1 VLAVPLVVASSALKE
16 TNMHGRR
23 GWKTLTLAL
32 ALAAVASAAFAQHRP
47 VSALNWA
54 FGGTVHTVARAGRVA
69 FVGGRFN
76 AVASRHNVT
85 GGFAVASPATSQRA
99 LRAVH
104 VHGNVNA
111 IVADGSGGWFVGGN
125 FTFVGQERRPQLAH
139 ILANGRLDPAWTGRV
154 DGRVVSL
161 ALVGTTLY
169 VGGEFTQAGSGAGP
183 AMATARQNVAA
194 FAAADGAL
202 LPTTALSSDGVVT
215 ALAASGATLYAG
227 GDFATFGGQSRGR
240 LAAYDT
246 QGDSVTAWAPGADA
260 PVRTIVPA
268 AGGGSVFVGG
278 AFANAGG
285 APRAFLAQIDAA
297 TGLATAWN
305 PGANDAVTALAL
317 AGDTLY
323 VGGRFT
329 QLAGSARNHAGAVH
343 AATADLQPWDP
354 NVDDTVLAFSVT
366 GTTLYMGG
374 EFLNVGGKVRLH
386 AASVDLTTGA
396 LSPWHPA
403 TNDPVRV
410 MVAGANRVAL
420 GGSFEALG
428 GQLRR
433 NLAAIDLETGR
444 LLPWR
449 PRPDGAVLALAVARD
464 RRLYVGG
471 AFTAIAGQNRLRLA
485 AFDLPTQTLVSWNP
499 GADAPVRALAAFT
512 ATNTE
517 TTVYAGGDFTMAGGQ
532 ASSHVAAIA
541 GTSGLA
547 VPGFAP
553 GTTSDAVLA
562 LDVNATHVYAGGQ
575 FTTLGGA
582 ALPFLGRL
590 DRLSGVADA
599 TWAPAPDEV
608 VRAVNLAPQVVY
620 AGGVFAT
627 IGGAARANVAAIT
640 LTAPATATGWQ
651 PNPDRAVNAID
662 RDGPYVFLGGAFRT
676 VDGQFRPRLAAVLAA
691 ATGNGPYL
699 LPWRPKWFGVV
710 HALDARLEGLLAGGE
725 ALPDLDDQEFDP
737 VGRVAFYPRA
747 GVPGR
752 PGPPTGLHTFT
763 NGSVVGIEW
772 GPPLNGAEPRFYVLE
787 AGTSAGASDITRGLP
802 IGSDTSYE
810 VNGVPPGTY
819 YLRVRAVA
827 AGGIGPASDEVELV
841 VGPTSCVARPE
852 PPTDLEAIVNGGI
865 VTVTW
870 TESVTPGVS
879 GYRVLGNPFGID
891 APFSTLV
898 PAGTTTFS
906 APAPR
911 GVFVVRVRALGAC
924 GASAAS
930 NEVLLGVG
938 GAELPPGAPDDFA
951 AVVNGSAVTF
961 SWTAPATGGAA
972 GAYVLE
978 AGSGPGLSDLAR
990 VPVNG
995 TSLSAPNV
1003 PPGTYFVR
1011 VRAVNNAGT
1020 GDASAELQVVVP

>member
-1 VLAVPLVVASSALKE
+1 
-16 TNMHGRR
+16 MYGR
-23 GWKTLTLAL
+23 GWKTLV
-32 ALAAVASAAFAQHRP
+32 LAAALVAMAASAFAQHRP
-47 VSALNWA
+47 VSALTWA

-76 AVASRHNVT
+76 AVASRHNIT

-99 LRAVH
+99 LRAAR

-125 FTFVGQERRPQLAH
+125 FTFVGDERRPQLAH
-139 ILANGRLDPAWTGRV
+139 ILANGRLDTAWTGRV
-154 DGRVVSL
+154 DGRVMSL

-169 VGGEFTQAGSGAGP
+169 VGGEFTQAGSGAGT
-183 AMATARQNVAA
+183 AMTTARQNMAA
-194 FAAADGAL
+194 FAAGDGAL
-202 LPTTALSSDGVVT
+202 VPTTALAADGVVT
-215 ALAASGATLYAG
+215 TLAASGATLYAG
-227 GDFATFGGQSRGR
+227 GDFASFGGQPRTR

-246 QGDSVTAWAPGADA
+246 QGDSVTAWTPGADA
-260 PVRTIVPA
+260 PVRAIVPA
-268 AGGGSVFVGG
+268 TSAGVVFVGG

-285 APRAFLAQIDAA
+285 APRAFVAAIDTA

-317 AGDTLY
+317 VGDTLY

-329 QLAGSARNHAGAVH
+329 QLGGSARNHAGAVH
-343 AATADLQPWDP
+343 AATAALQPWDP
-354 NVDDTVLAFSVT
+354 NVDDAVLAFSVT
-366 GTTLYMGG
+366 GTTLFLGG
-374 EFLNVGGKVRLH
+374 EFLNVGGRVRLH
-386 AASVDLTTGA
+386 AASVDLATGT
-396 LSPWHPA
+396 LSTWHPA

-410 MVAGANRVAL
+410 MVASAGRVAL

-428 GQLRR
+428 GHLRR

-449 PRPDGAVLALAVARD
+449 PRPDGVVLALAVARD

-471 AFTAIAGQNRLRLA
+471 AFTTIAGQSRDRLA
-485 AFDLPTQTLVSWNP
+485 AFDLATQTLTSWNP
-499 GADAPVRALAAFT
+499 GADAAVRALAAFT
-512 ATNTE
+512 DTNAD

-532 ASSHVAAIA
+532 ARSHLAAIA
-541 GTSGLA
+541 GASGLA
-547 VPGFAP
+547 VPAFAP
-553 GTTSDAVLA
+553 GATSDAVLA
-562 LDVNATHVYAGGQ
+562 LDVNTTHVYAGGQ

-582 ALPFLGRL
+582 ALPFLGRV
-590 DRLSGVADA
+590 DRVTGAADA
-599 TWAPAPDEV
+599 AWAPAPDDV
-608 VRAVNLAPQVVY
+608 VRAVNLAPQTVY
-620 AGGVFAT
+620 AGGLFANIAGT
-627 IGGAARANVAAIT
+627 GRAHVAQLS
-640 LTAPATATGWQ
+640 LTAPATATGWT

-662 RDGPYVFLGGAFRT
+662 RDGPHVFLGGAFTT
-676 VDGQFRPRLAAVLAA
+676 VAGQPRSRLASVLAS
-691 ATGNGPYL
+691 ATGPGPYV
-699 LPWRPKWFGVV
+699 LPWRPRWYGVV
-710 HALDARLEGLLAGGE
+710 HALDARLEGLLVGGD
-725 ALPDLDDQEFDP
+725 ALPDLDDREIDP
-737 VGRVAFYPRA
+737 VGRVGFYPRA

-752 PGPPTGLHTFT
+752 PGAPTNLHTFT

-787 AGTSAGASDITRGLP
+787 AGTSPGASDITAGVP

-819 YLRVRAVA
+819 YLRVRAVS
-827 AGGIGPASDEVELV
+827 AGGIGPPSDEVELV
-841 VGPTSCVARPE
+841 VGPSSCVARPE
-852 PPTDLEAIVNGGI
+852 PPTDLDAIVNGGI
-865 VTVTW
+865 VTITW

-911 GVFVVRVRALGAC
+911 GVFVVRVRALSAC
-924 GASAAS
+924 GASAAT
-930 NEVLLGVG
+930 NEVLIGVG
-938 GAELPPGAPDDFA
+938 GAEMPPGAPDELTA
-951 AVVNGSAVTF
+951 TVNGSAVTF
-961 SWTAPATGGAA
+961 SWMAPLTGGPA
-972 GAYVLE
+972 GAYILE

-995 TSLSAPNV
+995 TTLTAPNV
-1003 PPGTYFVR
+1003 PAGTYFVR

-1020 GDASAELQVVVP
+1020 GDTSAEVQVVVP

>member
-1 VLAVPLVVASSALKE
+1 
-16 TNMHGRR
+16 MYGR
-23 GWKTLTLAL
+23 GWKTL
-32 ALAAVASAAFAQHRP
+32 ALAAAIVAMATTAFAQHRP

-85 GGFAVASPATSQRA
+85 GGFAVASPFTSQRA
-99 LRAVH
+99 LRAAR

-111 IVADGSGGWFVGGN
+111 VVADGSGGWYVGGN
-125 FTFVGQERRPQLAH
+125 FSFVGDERRPQLAH
-139 ILANGRLDPAWTGRV
+139 ILANGRLDTAWTGRV

-161 ALVGTTLY
+161 ALVGSTLY
-169 VGGEFTQAGSGAGP
+169 VGGEFTLAGSGAGA
-183 AMATARQNVAA
+183 AMATPRQNVAA

-202 LPTTALSSDGVVT
+202 LSTTGLAADGVVT
-215 ALAASGATLYAG
+215 TLAASGATLYAG
-227 GDFATFGGQSRGR
+227 GDFANFGGQARQR

-260 PVRTIVPA
+260 PVRAILA
-268 AGGGSVFVGG
+268 AASGGPVFVGG

-285 APRAFLAQIDAA
+285 APRAFLAAIDPS

-305 PGANDAVTALAL
+305 PGANDAVTALAMV
-317 AGDTLY
+317 GDVVY

-343 AATADLQPWDP
+343 ATTAALQAWDP
-354 NVDDTVLAFSVT
+354 NVDDAVLTFAVAGS
-366 GTTLYMGG
+366 TLYLGG
-374 EFLNVGGKVRLH
+374 EFLNVAGNVRLH
-386 AASVDLTTGA
+386 AASVDLATGA
-396 LSPWHPA
+396 LTPWHPA

-410 MVAGANRVAL
+410 MVASADRVAL

-428 GQLRR
+428 GHLRR
-433 NLAAIDLETGR
+433 NLAAIDLETGH

-471 AFTAIAGQNRLRLA
+471 AFTTIAGQNRDRLA
-485 AFDLPTQTLVSWNP
+485 AFDLATRTLTSWNP
-499 GADAPVRALAAFT
+499 GADAAVRALASFT
-512 ATNTE
+512 DSNAD
-517 TTVYAGGDFTMAGGQ
+517 TTIYAGGDFTMAGGQ
-532 ASSHVAAIA
+532 ARSHLAAIA

-547 VPGFAP
+547 VASFAP
-553 GTTSDAVLA
+553 GATSDSVLA
-562 LDVNATHVYAGGQ
+562 LDVNAAHVYAGGQ

-582 ALPFLGRL
+582 ALPYLGRL
-590 DRLSGVADA
+590 DRLTGAADA
-599 TWAPAPDEV
+599 AWAPAPDNV
-608 VRAVNLAPQVVY
+608 VRAVNLAPQTVY
-620 AGGVFAT
+620 AGGLFANIAGT
-627 IGGAARANVAAIT
+627 GRAHVAQLS
-640 LTAPATATGWQ
+640 LTAPATATNWT

-662 RDGPYVFLGGAFRT
+662 RDGPYVFLGGAFTHVAGER
-676 VDGQFRPRLAAVLAA
+676 RPRLASVLAS
-691 ATGNGPYL
+691 ATGPGPYL
-699 LPWRPKWFGVV
+699 LPWRPRWYGVV
-710 HALDARLEGLLAGGE
+710 HALDARLEGLVVGGE
-725 ALPDLDDQEFDP
+725 ALPDLDDQEIDP
-737 VGRVAFYPRA
+737 VGRAAFYPRA

-752 PGPPTGLHTFT
+752 PGAPTDLHTFT

-772 GPPLNGAEPRFYVLE
+772 GPPLNGADPRFYVLE
-787 AGTSAGASDITRGLP
+787 AGTSPGASDITAGVP
-802 IGSDTSYE
+802 IGSDTRYE

-819 YLRVRAVA
+819 YLRVRAVS

-841 VGPTSCVARPE
+841 VGPSTCVARPE
-852 PPTDLEAIVNGGI
+852 PPTDLDAIVSGGI
-865 VTVTW
+865 VTLTW
-870 TESVTPGVS
+870 NESVTPGVT

-911 GVFVVRVRALGAC
+911 GVFVVRVRALSAC
-924 GASAAS
+924 GASAAT
-930 NEVLLGVG
+930 NEVLIGVG
-938 GAELPPGAPDDFA
+938 GAELPPGAPEDFA

-961 SWTAPATGGAA
+961 SWMAPVTGGAA
-972 GAYVLE
+972 GAYILE
-978 AGSGPGLSDLAR
+978 AGSGPGLSDIVR

-995 TSLSAPNV
+995 TALTAPNV
-1003 PPGTYFVR
+1003 PAGTYFVR

-1020 GDASAELQVVVP
+1020 GEASAEVQVVVP